1 MPSTFFSL
9 PSRSPSRSRR
19 RPPYAPYAPHAHH
32 PPPASAITDFG
43 TMATLHLN
51 LAHAPDNDDRAAR
64 SSAHIVNGFARLNL
78 GGDAPYEPMHVVG
91 EGDSEFLRRVARLS
105 LMDRHANASH
115 DSSDSSWSTSSPP
128 SSPGYASS
136 ATSFDFDRNSDVGS
150 IDARSAGTLSPAPS
164 LYSLTSSMRDVSTK
178 TEYGRA
184 VNTYSEIYRLAAD
197 EEEAQ
202 RLGE

>member
-1 MPSTFFSL
+1 
-9 PSRSPSRSRR
+9 
-19 RPPYAPYAPHAHH
+19 
-32 PPPASAITDFG
+32 
-43 TMATLHLN
+43 MATLHVN
-51 LAHAPDNDDRAAR
+51 LAHAHAPDNDDSATR
-64 SSAHIVNGFARLNL
+64 SSARIINGFAHLSL
-78 GGDAPYEPMHVVG
+78 SADAPYEPMHVVG

-136 ATSFDFDRNSDVGS
+136 ATSFDFDRNSDMGS
-150 IDARSAGTLSPAPS
+150 IDARSAGTVSPAPS